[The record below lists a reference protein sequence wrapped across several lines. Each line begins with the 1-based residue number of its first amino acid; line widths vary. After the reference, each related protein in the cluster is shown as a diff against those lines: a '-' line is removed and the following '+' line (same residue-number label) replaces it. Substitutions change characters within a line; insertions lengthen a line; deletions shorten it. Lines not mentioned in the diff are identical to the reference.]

1 MTKREELIE
10 EIEKLRGLKNIA
22 ERALKRRKEDVIGI
36 NKKLELKELCL
47 SILGKQEN
55 VLYPGNFFNQD
66 SNKRFLVKL
75 KNGKKEI
82 IFIRNTSIEGDHNLY
97 VVNDGLFYDGLLAY
111 KLLENLELVSGWYS
125 GKEYKDG
132 LEVME
137 KIPYP

>member
-111 KLLENLELVSGWYS
+111 KLLENIELVVLAGHRMVI
-125 GKEYKDG
+125 GKS
-132 LEVME
+132 
-137 KIPYP
+137 I